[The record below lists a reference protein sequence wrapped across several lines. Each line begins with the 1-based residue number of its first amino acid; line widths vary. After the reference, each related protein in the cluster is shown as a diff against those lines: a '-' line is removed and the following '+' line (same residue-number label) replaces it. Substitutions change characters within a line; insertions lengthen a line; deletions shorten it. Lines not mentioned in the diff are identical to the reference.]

1 MSTRNTNIA
10 PSKLGRARLPF
21 EHSTVG
27 NGYAS
32 SGPVK
37 TYKMSQEEIL
47 RRYGP
52 IKGPRKTDGTLYNY
66 KPREVKEMSRLDK
79 IMETMTKDQYIALKQ
94 QGKTDM
100 EIMQEVLGHDNWG
113 DVFAI
118 AKKKWGVVG
127 MFPGT
132 AQKKRDAPEKD
143 KLNENAQNENDN
155 PDLENEPD
163 ELINGDQEPDKQ
175 TDVDE
180 GTTFVCSLTI
190 NDAIKLRD
198 KLTAEVN
205 CIDGLLDYQSVVS
218 LAEGIRLLL
227 DGHRCLCAQQLK
239 MIQDAFETMTVVV

>member
-27 NGYAS
+27 NGYAA
-32 SGPVK
+32 SGTVK
-37 TYKMSQEEIL
+37 TYHMSREVIE

-52 IKGPRKTDGTLYNY
+52 IKGSRKTDGTLYNY

-127 MFPGT
+127 MFPSVGAKKKDAPVNETPKNDDENPNPYNEPDDLRNDGQESGPEPVLDKPLLPLEQHGWT
-132 AQKKRDAPEKD
+132 AQKVDS
-143 KLNENAQNENDN
+143 
-155 PDLENEPD
+155 
-163 ELINGDQEPDKQ
+163 QEPQ
-175 TDVDE
+175 EPQAPLISVME
-180 GTTFVCSLTI
+180 
-190 NDAIKLRD
+190 AIKLHD
-198 KLTAEVN
+198 QLEDDLVKLDEVRAGIVGRMN
-205 CIDGLLDYQSVVS
+205 RIREVL
-218 LAEGIRLLL
+218 EG
-227 DGHRCLCAQQLK
+227 
-239 MIQDAFETMTVVV
+239 TMVAV